1 MNIVAGRCSALGKS
15 PVCQRSYKAADKDND
30 MTKTPEVKGRSKYSR
45 EEKTKKAELLRLMK
59 VLDVNSRPRRVLGA
73 GKAVPAAS
81 RKSASG
87 TRLSQANL
95 DLLRQYFAICVA
107 LRREYNGV
115 EGV

>member
-1 MNIVAGRCSALGKS
+1 
-15 PVCQRSYKAADKDND
+15 
-30 MTKTPEVKGRSKYSR
+30 MTKTLEVNGRGKYTR
-45 EEKTKKAELLRLMK
+45 EEKIKKAELLRLMK
-59 VLDVNSRPRRVLGA
+59 VLDVNSRPRRVVKGA

-81 RKSASG
+81 RKCVPG

-95 DLLRQYFAICVA
+95 ALLRQYFAICVA

>member
-1 MNIVAGRCSALGKS
+1 
-15 PVCQRSYKAADKDND
+15 
-30 MTKTPEVKGRSKYSR
+30 MTKILEVNGRGKCAR
-45 EEKTKKAELLRLMK
+45 EEKIKKEALLGLMK
-59 VLDVNSRPRRVLGA
+59 VLDANSLPRRVIKRG

-81 RKSASG
+81 RKNAPG

-95 DLLRQYFAICVA
+95 VLLREYFAICVA